1 MAMAG
6 GDCGNAMTE
15 IALALAMAFFAIMIL
30 TMVSMGGQGRATQVT
45 QTIATP
51 NQIRLLAP
59 EGQTSQ
65 GRGAAR
71 VLQARDLIIFTD
83 GRFFDDKLRPL
94 DPNRMAAMKAPV
106 LAVAPS
112 LSLAAVMA
120 AKARLALPDL
130 TVTTLNQHWLDAIK
144 EHRQ

>member
-1 MAMAG
+1 
-6 GDCGNAMTE
+6 
-15 IALALAMAFFAIMIL
+15 
-30 TMVSMGGQGRATQVT
+30 MVH
-45 QTIATP
+45 
-51 NQIRLLAP
+51 RLLELLPDVPTHHRRKAALRLIARHAP
-59 EGQTSQ
+59 EWDEAT
-65 GRGAAR
+65 AASLSDALLTTPGVGDVR
-71 VLQARDLIIFTD
+71 VFGSSELSFRIW
-83 GRFFDDKLRPL
+83 L